1 MTLSRDDWW
10 RLLHTMV
17 LIREFEE
24 LAVEL
29 FRDGQLPGFVHP
41 SVGQEA
47 VAAAFTYDLSDRDY
61 LLSTHRGHGHL
72 LAKGVDIRAMV
83 AELYGRTDGSC
94 VGLGGSMH
102 VAEPSRGIL
111 GANGIVGAGIPIS
124 CGAGLAQQL
133 DGAGGVV
140 VCFFGDGAVNIGAFH
155 EGLNLA
161 ALWSLPIVFVCEN
174 NQYAE
179 STAFSS
185 VLPTEDLRPRAA
197 SYGMPGVVVDGNDVQ
212 ACLDVARSAIDRARQ
227 GHGPSLVQAD
237 TYRWYGHHTGDV
249 APYRPK
255 EEVQQWKQERDPIS
269 RIEARLTELGLAD
282 AAGLQEIRGECRR
295 RLEAIV
301 EQVKATPEPAVPA
314 PFELVF
320 APVPSERSHG

>member
-1 MTLSRDDWW
+1 MTLTDEDWW
-10 RLLHTMV
+10 ELLCTMS

-29 FRDGQLPGFVHP
+29 FRGGELPGFLHP

-47 VAAAFTYDLSDRDY
+47 IAAAFTRDLEDRDQV
-61 LLSTHRGHGHL
+61 LSTHRGHGHL
-72 LAKGVDIRAMV
+72 LAKGVDVRGMV
-83 AELYGRTDGSC
+83 AELYGRTDGLC
-94 VGLGGSMH
+94 LGLGGSMH
-102 VAEPSRGIL
+102 ITEAAKGIL

-133 DGAGGVV
+133 DGDGGVV

-161 ALWSLPIVFVCEN
+161 ALWGLPVVYVCEN

-197 SYGMPGVVVDGNDVQ
+197 SYGIPGWVVDGNDVE
-212 ACLDVARSAIDRARQ
+212 ACLDVARAAIGRARE
-227 GHGPSLVQAD
+227 GGGPSLVQAD

-249 APYRPK
+249 APYRS
-255 EEVQQWKQERDPIS
+255 EEETRRWKERDPL
-269 RIEARLTELGLAD
+269 RLVERRLAELGLAEAD
-282 AAGLQEIRGECRR
+282 EIDRVHRTTRQRLRR
-295 RLEAIV
+295 VVDDVRSS
-301 EQVKATPEPAVPA
+301 PEPAAPA
-314 PFELVF
+314 PSELVF
-320 APVPSERSHG
+320 APAPGGDGRV